1 MKRSLSATY
10 DDDDASA
17 TVFGVDMGS
26 FEINLYKGNKRGPAV
41 TIPSVVDDD
50 SNTNVGPPNG
60 TQIVRPNFSDGVVVE
75 CARIRGDVIAFHRD
89 CQAVLVGARGETD
102 GVDDCRRPLGVFLTS
117 RFGFSDV
124 GVSASWNQQKEGIR
138 GGHGNDN
145 VKRGEEEEKSCE
157 DYNQCGVNKL
167 LLSPKPSPLSSS
179 SASVSSSTR
188 IRKSSTQQL
197 DEARS
202 VYAVLETALSLLEK
216 DRLCAQLLGMQS
228 LVLLTDLKSSSLDK
242 AYLSSLC
249 VLGSPMSHTASLD
262 MNYSSSSLDRDE
274 DGGIGGDEGGVDG
287 AFSTSAITRIHKRIL
302 RIIMKPG
309 EDHNDDSIDTPS
321 SGEQDTSN
329 LSISSS
335 YSTSMAN
342 QVNPEFHISMRR
354 MAIQT
359 LTNALSTTLYN
370 SNRFPLLPPLH
381 CAMLHRDD
389 LIKCVALDL
398 AGAARPYM
406 AVLTCAHDAAL
417 AARLLRLIV
426 RYRSDNTERNSDTTN
441 NDTVIGRGGSC
452 SVKRIGDIGVGMPVR
467 KVQDLLKRAR
477 VASKSYHG
485 VLEVEVE
492 RVLNDLAVGGDCD
505 SDDDVDGWSAY
516 VKA

>member
-1 MKRSLSATY
+1 MKRSLSAAY

-26 FEINLYKGNKRGPAV
+26 FGINLYRGNKRGPEV
-41 TIPSVVDDD
+41 TIPSVDV
-50 SNTNVGPPNG
+50 NTNNVGPPNT
-60 TQIVRPNFSDGVVVE
+60 TQIARPDFSHGVVVE
-75 CARIRGDVIAFHRD
+75 CTRIRGDVIVFHRD
-89 CQAVLVGARGETD
+89 CQAVLAGARGESD

-138 GGHGNDN
+138 GGRGNDN
-145 VKRGEEEEKSCE
+145 VRRGEEEEKSCE
-157 DYNQCGVNKL
+157 DYDQCGMRKL
-167 LLSPKPSPLSSS
+167 LLSPQPSPLSLSLS

-188 IRKSSTQQL
+188 IRNLPAQQS

-249 VLGSPMSHTASLD
+249 VLGSPISHAASLD
-262 MNYSSSSLDRDE
+262 MNYSSFSLDRDE

-287 AFSTSAITRIHKRIL
+287 ASSTSAITRIHKRIL
-302 RIIMKPG
+302 RIIMRPG
-309 EDHNDDSIDTPS
+309 DDHNDDSIDSPS
-321 SGEQDTSN
+321 SSEQGTSDQ
-329 LSISSS
+329 SISPSF
-335 YSTSMAN
+335 STSMAN

-381 CAMLHRDD
+381 CTTLHRDD
-389 LIKCVALDL
+389 LIKCVASDL
-398 AGAARPYM
+398 AGAARPPI
-406 AVLTCAHDAAL
+406 AVLTGAHDAAL

-426 RYRSDNTERNSDTTN
+426 RYRSDNTERNSDTIN
-441 NDTVIGRGGSC
+441 NHTSIGQGRSC
-452 SVKRIGDIGVGMPVR
+452 SVKRIGDIGVGMPAR

-492 RVLNDLAVGGDCD
+492 RVLNDLAVGGNYDV
-505 SDDDVDGWSAY
+505 DDDVDEWSAY